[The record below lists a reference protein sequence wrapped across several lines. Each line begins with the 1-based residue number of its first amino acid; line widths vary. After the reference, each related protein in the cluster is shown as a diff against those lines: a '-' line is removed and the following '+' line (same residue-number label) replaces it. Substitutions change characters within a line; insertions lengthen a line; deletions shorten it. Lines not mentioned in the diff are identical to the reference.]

1 MNRRQ
6 ALGFIGSAS
15 LVALTGCSTVG
26 NLTSADSDSGDE
38 STPDLYFGNGGTVAH
53 TVEFEVSQSGETVIQ
68 DRFEL
73 KADDSVSYEDPI
85 TESGLYGMTVT
96 TDSGLEKS
104 LTWEETNEPQE
115 ADGDGTHAR
124 IGDGKIRIERVQ

>member
-6 ALGFIGSAS
+6 VFGFIGSAS
-15 LVALTGCSTVG
+15 LVALAGCSTVG
-26 NLTSADSDSGDE
+26 K
-38 STPDLYFGNGGTVAH
+38 STPDLYFLNGDTVAH
-53 TVEFEVSQSGETVIQ
+53 NVEFEVLQSSETVIQ

-73 KADDSVSYEDPI
+73 EADDSVSYEDPI
-85 TESGLYGMTVT
+85 TESESYEITAT

-104 LTWEETNEPQE
+104 FTWEETYEPQE
-115 ADGDGTHAR
+115 ADGDGTHVR